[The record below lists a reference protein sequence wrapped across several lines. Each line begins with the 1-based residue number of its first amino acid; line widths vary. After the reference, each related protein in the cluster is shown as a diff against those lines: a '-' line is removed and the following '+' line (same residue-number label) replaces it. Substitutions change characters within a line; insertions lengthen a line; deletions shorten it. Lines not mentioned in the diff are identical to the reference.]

1 MAAALRRRFGEEHF
15 GLDGRLRDAN
25 RALLP
30 EAVAWLAPGERSDDD
45 GLRVPWSPRALLLNS
60 FAAWRRDPGALRLAD
75 LQGFHRLAFDVRCPT
90 GVRGTPP
97 MVGLLASGPAGVV
110 GVVASGIE
118 AYARRPRALAPSYR
132 RMAEAGRPRGWGR
145 VIREGH
151 FRHVD
156 CGVLYRVALALR
168 FTFPDHD
175 CRVLYLHLEPTDA
188 DGLQPCH
195 EHRRELRRL
204 ESALSGAEV
213 GFAHASFN
221 TLWQAWR
228 RAGRPHFA
236 AGLADRL
243 LARYAVAVAGRS
255 APPLAEGGGAP

>member
-1 MAAALRRRFGEEHF
+1 MAAALRRRIGEEHF
-15 GLDGRLRDAN
+15 GLDGRLRDAA

-30 EAVAWLAPGERSDDD
+30 EAAAWLAPGERSGGD

-60 FAAWRRDPGALRLAD
+60 FAAWRRDPEALRLAGIT
-75 LQGFHRLAFDVRCPT
+75 GFRRLAFDVRCPT

-132 RMAEAGRPRGWGR
+132 HMAETGRPRGWAEVVTTGR
-145 VIREGH
+145 

-156 CGVLYRVALALR
+156 CGMLYRVALALR
-168 FTFPDHD
+168 FTFPDRD
-175 CRVLYLHLEPTDA
+175 CRVLYLHLEPADA
-188 DGLQPCH
+188 EGLEPCH
-195 EHRRELRRL
+195 DHRRELGRL
-204 ESALSGAEV
+204 ETALSGVEV

-221 TLWQAWR
+221 TLWRAWAR
-228 RAGRPHFA
+228 TAHPLFA

-243 LARYAVAVAGRS
+243 LARYAVRVVDRP
-255 APPLAEGGGAP
+255 APPLAERGGAP